1 MTVLLIAPPLA
12 NKIKKE
18 PIPRATDLRYEVD
31 IARTKPAVDTWEGYG
46 LVGGGVFSILAS
58 LGFCYL
64 FADGLIDEFG
74 GIRTIRDINLFDI
87 CGGLLGVLFTLAT
100 GVGSIYMI
108 VKGIPTLVQNR
119 DWMRGATKARATI
132 VDRREEQTITA
143 FDYKYG
149 GYTMTYELILQVDD
163 QPEVPELDG
172 RFIRAEVSKRIFNRY
187 ARKDSVVIYYATH
200 SPLTFILR
208 GE

>member
-1 MTVLLIAPPLA
+1 MKKPL
-12 NKIKKE
+12 
-18 PIPRATDLRYEVD
+18 PRAADLQYEVD
-31 IARTKPAVDTWEGYG
+31 AARTKPAVDTWEGYG
-46 LVGGGVFSILAS
+46 LIGGGVFYGLVL
-58 LGFCYL
+58 LGFYYL
-64 FADGLIDEFG
+64 FVDWLIKEFG

-87 CGGLLGVLFTLAT
+87 CGSLWVVLITLAM
-100 GVGSIYMI
+100 GVAVISMI
-108 VKGIPTLVQNR
+108 VNGIPTLVQNR
-119 DWMRGATKARATI
+119 DWMRGATKAHATI
-132 VDRREEQTITA
+132 VGRREEQIITA

-149 GYTMTYELILQVDD
+149 GYTTTYELILQVDD

-172 RFIRAEVSKRIFNRY
+172 RFIRADVSERIFNRY